1 MTGQCR
7 ARGSRRGFGEFSRAV
22 ALGVGVLV
30 TAGPVAAQSP
40 PTHIRTRWAAQ
51 VSPDHPLP
59 EYPRPQMVRSAW
71 TNLNGRWDYAITA
84 KDAAQPLKWDGGILV
99 PFPVQSQL
107 SGVERA
113 VNDSQRLWYHRAFAR
128 PAQPRGSRLLLHFG
142 AVDWD
147 ATVYVNG
154 VKLSEH
160 RGGYDP
166 FTLDITEA
174 LKGSGDQQLVVS
186 VWDPTDKGPQPRG
199 KQVLKPHSIWYSAVT
214 GIWQTVWLEP
224 VLPYHVTD
232 IVATPDIDAG
242 TVAVQVSV
250 SPPVITSARVT
261 ATVSAGGR
269 VIGSMTANPSA
280 PLLIRIPDAHLWS
293 PNDPFLYD
301 LKVVANLDTVMS
313 YFAMRKIAVAKDS
326 AGINRLFL
334 NNHPLFEYGTLD
346 QGWWP
351 DGLYTAPTDDALR
364 FDIEQTKRLGFNMIR
379 KHVKVEPDRWYYY
392 TDKLG
397 MLVWQDMPSGDN
409 DTPAG
414 KQEFE
419 AELHAMV
426 DALRNHPS
434 IVMWVPFN
442 EGWGQ
447 HDTPHYVS
455 WLKSYDPTRL
465 VNNATGWT
473 DKHVGDVVDVHAY
486 PGPAMPPVE
495 PERAAVLGEFGG
507 LGLPIAGHTWLDQN
521 NWGYRTFTSPEALGT
536 AYRDLL
542 AQLRFLIADGL
553 SAAVYTQT
561 TDVEIEVNGL
571 MTYDRA
577 VVKLP
582 ADAIAAAATLWRP
595 PPIVTVVVPTSQS
608 SGQLWHFT
616 TETPAADWFATTF
629 NDATWQEGP
638 GGFGTDSTP
647 GAVVRTRWRDSDI
660 WLRRTFTLASTQLSN
675 PTWRIHHDEDAE
687 VYLNG
692 ELVAR
697 LGGYTAGYVRIP
709 LDAHARALLRSGTN
723 TLAVHV
729 HQTTGGQ
736 YIDLGIDGI
745 ANP

>member
-1 MTGQCR
+1 MTGQRCANQSKRRFSDIGR
-7 ARGSRRGFGEFSRAV
+7 AIAV
-22 ALGVGVLV
+22 AMSFLA
-30 TAGPVAAQSP
+30 TIRPVAAQSP
-40 PTHIRTRWAAQ
+40 PTHIRTRWAAL

-59 EYPRPQMVRSAW
+59 EYPRPQMVRSTW
-71 TNLNGRWDYAITA
+71 TNLNGSWDYAITA
-84 KDAAQPLKWDGGILV
+84 KDAAQPVRWDGKILV

-113 VNDSQRLWYHRAFAR
+113 VNDSQRLWYHRTFTR
-128 PAQPRGSRLLLHFG
+128 PALPRGSRLLLHFG

-154 VKLSEH
+154 VKLGEH

-166 FTLDITEA
+166 FTFEITDA

-224 VLPYHVTD
+224 VRVGFVTD
-232 IVATPDIDAG
+232 VLATPDIDHNVVEFHVAADTRGMPTDVRPRIVVTSDGKTIG
-242 TVAVQVSV
+242 TLRRNL
-250 SPPVITSARVT
+250 PVVD
-261 ATVSAGGR
+261 
-269 VIGSMTANPSA
+269 
-280 PLLIRIPDAHLWS
+280 IPHPHLWS
-293 PNDPFLYD
+293 PSDPFLYQYR
-301 LKVVANLDTVMS
+301 VVNGSDTVTG
-313 YFAMRKIAVAKDS
+313 YFAMRKIAIAKDS

-392 TDKLG
+392 ADKIG

-414 KQEFE
+414 KQEFQS
-419 AELHAMV
+419 ELRALV

-447 HDTPHYVS
+447 HDTERYVA

-486 PGPAMPPVE
+486 PGPAMPSIE
-495 PERAAVLGEFGG
+495 AKRAAVLGEFGG

-521 NWGYRTFTSPEALGT
+521 NWGYRTFTSPEALGV

-571 MTYDRA
+571 MTYDRV

-582 ADAIAAAATLWRP
+582 ADVIGAAAALWRALP
-595 PPIVTVVVPTSQS
+595 KITVVLPTSQA
-608 SGQLWHFT
+608 SGQSWRFT
-616 TETPAADWFATTF
+616 TQAPPPDWFAPAF

-647 GAVVRTRWRDSDI
+647 GGVVRTKWNTGDI
-660 WLRRTFTLASTQLSN
+660 WLRRSFALASTQLAN
-675 PTWRIHHDEDAE
+675 PAWRIHHDEDAE

-697 LGGYTAGYVRIP
+697 LSGYTAGYVRVP
-709 LDAHARALLRSGTN
+709 LDTHARGLLRSGTN

-736 YIDLGIDGI
+736 YIDLGIDEI